1 MSKDYFYEVVT
12 HLKNKPEK
20 RLSSSYDDQAMLA
33 KNLSEKPERAKMA
46 ILNKVLVDNDGSELQ
61 VQQWTYING
70 KVTSENTTTFERD
83 TTMDVDT
90 SNFDAN
96 DSAASAKAAKAAAK
110 ELKAQE
116 RAEKKAAKEA
126 EKAAKTQARA
136 EALARGEKMPGVP
149 RRSRFFDDAVITWGS
164 KYEGT
169 NPKREGAK
177 AHFAFSHYQ
186 DGMTVKEYRDAI
198 AADSQ
203 ASDALGNLAWD
214 SAREYIV
221 ISGGTAPA
229 DTDTNV
235 E

>member
-1 MSKDYFYEVVT
+1 MSEDFLYEVVT
-12 HLKNKPEK
+12 HKKNKMQK
-20 RLSSSYDDQAMLA
+20 DASYSYDDAAMLA
-33 KNLSEKPERAKMA
+33 KNLSEKPDRAKMA
-46 ILNKVLVDNDGSELQ
+46 VLNKVLVGGDGSELQ
-61 VQQWTYING
+61 VYQWVFING
-70 KVTSENTTTFERD
+70 KVTSETSTQVERD

-96 DSAASAKAAKAAAK
+96 DAAASAKAAKAAAK

-126 EKAAKTQARA
+126 EKAAKAQARA
-136 EALARGEKMPGVP
+136 EALARGEKLPGVP
-149 RRSRFFDDAVITWGS
+149 RKSRYFDDAVITWGA
-164 KYEGT
+164 KYDGK

-177 AHFAFSHYQ
+177 AHFAFAHYR

-198 AADSQ
+198 AADPQ

-221 ISGGTAPA
+221 ISGGTAPTE
-229 DTDTNV
+229 TDANV